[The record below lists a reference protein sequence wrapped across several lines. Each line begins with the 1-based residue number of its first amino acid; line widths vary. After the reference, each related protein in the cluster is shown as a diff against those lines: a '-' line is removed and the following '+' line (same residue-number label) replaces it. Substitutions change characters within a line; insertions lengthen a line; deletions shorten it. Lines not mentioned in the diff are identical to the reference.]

1 MSLLQLQ
8 RKTFMLIGRIFFL
21 IVEDKNLA
29 ESNLKRKIKC
39 CHQSGLSKVA
49 PHQNIVSASSVPG
62 EELPEHITKCSLE
75 NHRGC

>member
-1 MSLLQLQ
+1 
-8 RKTFMLIGRIFFL
+8 MLIGRILFL
-21 IVEDKNLA
+21 IARIKVWQNQIK
-29 ESNLKRKIKC
+29 KGKTKC
-39 CHQSGLSKVA
+39 CHQSGLYKAA